1 MAKELLGIASGAE
14 SESVKLAAIR
24 DALDRAGVS
33 AKQALELSTAR
44 QPEPWELLLADIAFD
59 GIANITREES
69 RARRGLAN
77 GASTAEVVVDAE
89 LVVEPDD
96 RNGLERRDHSPADE
110 LRGPVPVDLPR
121 EVLPAATGRRETP
134 PVTVSY
140 EDAPAVMR
148 AAIART
154 SRVRPKRQARR
165 LGR

>member
-77 GASTAEVVVDAE
+77 GASTAEVVV
-89 LVVEPDD
+89 EPDD

-148 AAIART
+148 PAIART

>member
-14 SESVKLAAIR
+14 SESVKLAATR

-96 RNGLERRDHSPADE
+96 RNGLERH
-110 LRGPVPVDLPR
+110 L
-121 EVLPAATGRRETP
+121 T
-134 PVTVSY
+134 
-140 EDAPAVMR
+140 
-148 AAIART
+148 
-154 SRVRPKRQARR
+154 
-165 LGR
+165 